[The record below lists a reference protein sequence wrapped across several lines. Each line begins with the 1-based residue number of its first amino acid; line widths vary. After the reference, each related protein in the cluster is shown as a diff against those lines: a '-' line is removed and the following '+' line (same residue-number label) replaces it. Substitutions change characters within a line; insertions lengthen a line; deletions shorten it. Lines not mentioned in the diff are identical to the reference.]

1 MAASLLPVICALVIV
16 LWLALRTTRKPAG
29 MPYPPG
35 PKRLPVVGNAF
46 DINFKEPY
54 LTYTEWGK
62 IYGDLVYS
70 RIFGQDFLIV
80 NSENTARLLADQRSS
95 IYSDRPHS
103 PIYLLFG
110 IHHMTPSLQYGSE
123 WKTQRKLL
131 HLSLRNDVVDR
142 YQDMHL
148 RSAHRLLE
156 NVQRDSKKFYE
167 HFDLYTGAL
176 ALEFTYGR
184 QIEGKDDPIISL
196 ANRLADV
203 MSKGITG
210 ERIGLLRALPMRYQT
225 LFRYK
230 FPGATFQHEAQQC
243 RDLVATFSEL
253 PFAVAKKQVETSGLQ
268 PSFVSDILTQGEEE
282 SAAKVTATG
291 VYLGMLPSRTPSLD
305 LVCNLKILVLA
316 MILNPGVQDEV
327 HAELDAVVGRGV
339 LPTFEDRERL
349 PYLQAVLYEV
359 MRWRPAFPLGV
370 PHFTTT
376 SDVFEGYYIPKGAHY
391 SSVMGMST
399 REYSD
404 PERFDPTRHLDAD
417 RKLKPEAK
425 QNSSKY
431 FGFGRSRACPGRF
444 FADDALWAATAV
456 ILSAFRFEKAKD
468 HLGNDI
474 EVVPVFRPGVISHPA
489 PFQCSIVNRFTS
501 D

>member
-1 MAASLLPVICALVIV
+1 MKMAASLLPVICALVIV

-210 ERIGLLRALPMRYQT
+210 ERIGLLRALPMLKYVP
-225 LFRYK
+225 LW

-253 PFAVAKKQVETSGLQ
+253 PFAVAKKQAETSGLQ

-291 VYLGMLPSRTPSLD
+291 VYLAAAESSSAT
-305 LVCNLKILVLA
+305 LKILVLA

-376 SDVFEGYYIPKGAHY
+376 SDVFEGYYIPKGT
-391 SSVMGMST
+391 VVIFNTWGMST

-404 PERFDPTRHLDAD
+404 PERFDPTRHLDID

-431 FGFGRSRACPGRF
+431 FGFGRRACPGRF

-489 PFQCSIVNRFTS
+489 PFQCSIVNRFAS

>member
-1 MAASLLPVICALVIV
+1 MTASLLCVVCALVIV
-16 LWLALRTTRKPAG
+16 AWFALRTAQRP
-29 MPYPPG
+29 
-35 PKRLPVVGNAF
+35 
-46 DINFKEPY
+46 
-54 LTYTEWGK
+54 
-62 IYGDLVYS
+62 GDLVYS

-80 NSENTARLLADQRSS
+80 NSENIARLLADQRSS

-103 PIYLLFG
+103 PIYRLFG
-110 IHHMTPSLQYGSE
+110 IHHMTPGLQYGSE

-142 YQDMHL
+142 YQDLHL

-156 NVQRDSKKFYE
+156 NIRHDSKKFCE
-167 HFDLYTGAL
+167 HFDLYTGSL

-184 QIEGKDDPIISL
+184 RIEGKDDPIISL
-196 ANRLADV
+196 ANRLAAV

-210 ERIGLLRALPMRYQT
+210 EKIVKYVPLW
-225 LFRYK
+225 

-243 RDLVATFSEL
+243 RDLVSAFSEL
-253 PFAVAKKQVETSGLQ
+253 PFAVAKKQAETSGLQ

-282 SAAKVTATG
+282 ESAAKVTATG
-291 VYLGMLPSRTPSLD
+291 VYLAAAESASAT
-305 LVCNLKILVLA
+305 LKILVLA
-316 MILNPGVQDEV
+316 MILNPGVQDKV
-327 HAELDAVVGRGV
+327 HAEMDAVIGRGV
-339 LPTFEDRERL
+339 QPTFEDRQRL

-359 MRWRPAFPLGV
+359 MRWHPTFPLGV

-376 SDVFEGYYIPKGAHY
+376 SDIFEGYYIPKG
-391 SSVMGMST
+391 VRGMSK

-404 PERFDPTRHLDAD
+404 PQCFDPKRHLDVYG
-417 RKLKPEAK
+417 KLKPEAK

-431 FGFGRSRACPGRF
+431 FGFGRRACPGRF

-468 HLGNDI
+468 PLGNDI
-474 EVVPVFRPGVISHPA
+474 EVVPVFRPGVIRRVVFLISSSSTLPV
-489 PFQCSIVNRFTS
+489 FYC
-501 D
+501 

>member
-1 MAASLLPVICALVIV
+1 MAASLFPVICAIVVV
-16 LWLALRTTRKPAG
+16 LWFALRTTRKQAG
-29 MPYPPG
+29 LPYPPG

-46 DINFKEPY
+46 NIDFKEPY

-103 PIYLLFG
+103 PIYRLFG
-110 IHHMTPSLQYGSE
+110 IHHMTPGLQYGTE

-142 YQDMHL
+142 YRDMHL

-156 NVQRDSKKFYE
+156 NIQRDGKNFYE

-184 QIEGKDDPIISL
+184 RIEGKDDPIISL

-210 ERIGLLRALPMRYQT
+210 ERIGLLRALPMLKYVP
-225 LFRYK
+225 LW
-230 FPGATFQHEAQQC
+230 FPGAAFQHEAQQC
-243 RDLVATFSEL
+243 RDLVAAFSEL
-253 PFAVAKKQVETSGLQ
+253 PFAVAKKQAETSGLQ

-291 VYLGMLPSRTPSLD
+291 VYLAAAESSSAT
-305 LVCNLKILVLA
+305 LKILILA

-327 HAELDAVVGRGV
+327 HAELDAVLGKAVT
-339 LPTFEDRERL
+339 PTFEDRERL

-359 MRWRPAFPLGV
+359 MRWHPAFPLGV

-376 SDVFEGYYIPKGAHY
+376 SDVFEGYYIPRGT
-391 SSVMGMST
+391 VVIFNTWGMSNC
-399 REYSD
+399 EYSD
-404 PERFDPTRHLDAD
+404 PERFDPTRHLDVD
-417 RKLKPEAK
+417 GKLKPEAK

-431 FGFGRSRACPGRF
+431 FGFGRRACPGRF
-444 FADDALWAATAV
+444 FADDALWAAAAV
-456 ILSAFRFEKAKD
+456 IMSAFRFEQAKD
-468 HLGNDI
+468 PLGNDI

-489 PFQCSIVNRFTS
+489 PFQCSIVDRFTGS
-501 D
+501 

>member
-1 MAASLLPVICALVIV
+1 MAASLFFAPGGL
-16 LWLALRTTRKPAG
+16 
-29 MPYPPG
+29 PYPPG
-35 PKRLPVVGNAF
+35 PKRLPIVGNAF

-103 PIYLLFG
+103 PIYRLFG
-110 IHHMTPSLQYGSE
+110 IHHMTPGLQYGSE

-142 YQDMHL
+142 YQDLHL

-156 NVQRDSKKFYE
+156 NIRHDSKNFCE
-167 HFDLYTGAL
+167 HFDLYTGSL

-184 QIEGKDDPIISL
+184 RIEGKGDPIISL
-196 ANRLADV
+196 ANRLAAV
-203 MSKGITG
+203 MSRGITG
-210 ERIGLLRALPMRYQT
+210 EKIGLLRALPMLKYVP
-225 LFRYK
+225 LW

-243 RDLVATFSEL
+243 RDLVAAFSEL
-253 PFAVAKKQVETSGLQ
+253 PFAMAKKQAVNSPRLGQVDDVDCRQETIGLQ
-268 PSFVSDILTQGEEE
+268 PSFVSDILIQGEEEE

-291 VYLGMLPSRTPSLD
+291 VYLAAAESASAT
-305 LVCNLKILVLA
+305 LKILVLA
-316 MILNPGVQDEV
+316 MLLNPSVQDKV
-327 HAELDAVVGRGV
+327 HAEMDAVIGRGV
-339 LPTFEDRERL
+339 QPTFEDRQRL

-359 MRWRPAFPLGV
+359 MRWHPTFPLGV

-376 SDVFEGYYIPKGAHY
+376 SDVFEGYYIPKGTVVIFNAW
-391 SSVMGMST
+391 GMSK

-404 PERFDPTRHLDAD
+404 PQCFDPTRHLDVD
-417 RKLKPEAK
+417 GKLKPEAK

-431 FGFGRSRACPGRF
+431 FGFGRRACPGRF

-456 ILSAFRFEKAKD
+456 ILSAFRFEKARD
-468 HLGNDI
+468 PLGNDI
-474 EVVPVFRPGVISHPA
+474 EVVRVFRPGVISHPA
-489 PFQCSIVNRFTS
+489 PFQCSIVNRLTS
-501 D
+501 E